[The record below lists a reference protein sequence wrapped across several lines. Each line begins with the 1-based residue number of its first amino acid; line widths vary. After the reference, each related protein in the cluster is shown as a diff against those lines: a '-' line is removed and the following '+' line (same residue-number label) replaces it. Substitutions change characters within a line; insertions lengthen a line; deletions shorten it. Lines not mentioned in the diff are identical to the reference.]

1 MYSKVVTEFVEA
13 NIDLVDK
20 EDWEQLLRYTM
31 GPFEILTDNEVLE
44 LYCLLKEIGIN
55 ITRDIIDPILLNILK
70 ETFDVY
76 FNNNEQGNVVYFI
89 NHYMENT
96 LGLSKAEAVKFI
108 HMNEEDLNIMCDEN
122 GTVLKRDIN

>member
-1 MYSKVVTEFVEA
+1 MYSEVVTKFVEA
-13 NIDLVDK
+13 NIDLIDA

-70 ETFDVY
+70 ETFDAY
-76 FNNNEQGNVVYFI
+76 FNNNEQGNVIYFI
-89 NHYMENT
+89 RHYMENN
-96 LGLSKAEAVKFI
+96 LGLDIATLRYFI
-108 HMNEEDLNIMCDEN
+108 FAHMEELGIAIDQNNILM
-122 GTVLKRDIN
+122 RSR

>member
-1 MYSKVVTEFVEA
+1 MYSEVVTKFVEA
-13 NIDLVDK
+13 KIDLIDA

-70 ETFDVY
+70 ETFDFY
-76 FNNNEQGNVVYFI
+76 FNNNEQGNVIYFI
-89 NHYMENT
+89 QHYMENN
-96 LGLSKAEAVKFI
+96 LGLDIATMRHFI
-108 HMNEEDLNIMCDEN
+108 FAHMEELGIAIDQNNILMRN
-122 GTVLKRDIN
+122 R

>member
-1 MYSKVVTEFVEA
+1 MYSKVVTEFVES
-13 NIDLVDK
+13 NIDLIDK

-70 ETFDVY
+70 EAFDVY

-96 LGLSKAEAVKFI
+96 LGLSKAEAINFI